1 MHENSIPSFRNVL
14 KMSAFFALSS
24 SAMLFLNALPSSAV
38 DAPKK
43 APDLAN
49 TKRTTPLQL
58 GVCFHNNEEYN
69 PAAAQVLDDL
79 RGAGSFWIR
88 GDYEHP
94 QKDSVFAKDMQKK
107 GIKTLGLLVAY
118 KKRTLPEWI
127 KYVEA
132 EVKAAPE
139 VTAWEV
145 HNEPEMTWWGG
156 PTPAAEYMQLA
167 REAHRIIKAANPKA
181 LVVGPAVGATK
192 DGIKYLKQLVD
203 AGVLEYMDA
212 ITFHYYI
219 FHKNLDVEGIKKVV
233 AGKKPLWITETGW
246 TIADQAGGEPAQA
259 KYVRDYYDPSK
270 GKLGSDPAIDVIFNY
285 ELNDDHYP
293 LPKGKDDGWG
303 LTCGAQG
310 KFKKKLAYGEFKGL
324 VKKVNEQK

>member
-1 MHENSIPSFRNVL
+1 MRNISIASIFANVVC
-14 KMSAFFALSS
+14 FYLS
-24 SAMLFLNALPSSAV
+24 LSAV
-38 DAPKK
+38 FLFSTVPSGAVDPQKK
-43 APDLAN
+43 ASETADI
-49 TKRTTPLQL
+49 KRNTPLQL

-69 PAAAQVLDDL
+69 PGAAKVLDDL
-79 RGAGSFWIR
+79 RGAGTFWIR

-94 QKDSVFAKDMQKK
+94 EKDSVFAKEMQKK

-139 VTAWEV
+139 VTAWEI

-156 PTPAAEYMQLA
+156 PTPAAEYMKMTK
-167 REAHRIIKAANPKA
+167 EAYRIIRAANPKA

-246 TIADQAGGEPAQA
+246 TVADQAGGEAAQA

-270 GKLGSDPAIDVIFNY
+270 GKLGSDPAIEVIFNY

-303 LTCGAQG
+303 LTCGAHG
-310 KFKKKLAYGEFKGL
+310 KFKKKLAYAEFKAL
-324 VKKVNEQK
+324 VKKVNEKQ